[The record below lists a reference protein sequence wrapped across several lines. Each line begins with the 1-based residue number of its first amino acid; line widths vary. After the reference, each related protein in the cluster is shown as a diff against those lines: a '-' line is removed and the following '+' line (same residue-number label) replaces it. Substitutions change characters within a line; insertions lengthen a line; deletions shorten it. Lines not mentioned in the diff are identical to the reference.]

1 MFLKILMYVY
11 ETNTLILY
19 KRIGTHLRTPHIY
32 LVWQIPSDILV
43 WFSWV
48 YAIFLS
54 QNIIYG
60 MLYVIETCVTYY
72 FILFIPAIWRYTDI
86 VSKYIQNEQLEWQV
100 FFLYLFELS
109 IYFLCLFHINVLF
122 PFVCYFKAWNNIIRA
137 LQFSIANTHCQ
148 K

>member
-72 FILFIPAIWRYTDI
+72 FILFINSLSVDSCFR
-86 VSKYIQNEQLEWQV
+86 
-100 FFLYLFELS
+100 YLFEHP
-109 IYFLCLFHINVLF
+109 IYFICLFHINVLF
-122 PFVCYFKAWNNIIRA
+122 PFVCYFKAWNNLIRA
-137 LQFSIANTHCQ
+137 IQFSIANTHCQ